1 MMSIW
6 RNFKNIFSRPF
17 LTIIFRPFL
26 ISISELFSLRSSIFS
41 CFAKNSY
48 GTDASCGWVNV
59 VTEAEMLRTT
69 TPDSSD
75 PYLIWK
81 IMIPTVLILG
91 VIILIVSVYAA
102 RQKKSR
108 KKTDECARKVMVWTK
123 RVMISMES
131 NNNGNSD
138 HSNTGFVEPRVT
150 IEKCKV
156 TSSGNFSSSQYSEY
170 EYPHDP
176 KWEYDR

>member
-1 MMSIW
+1 MFSIYYTLV
-6 RNFKNIFSRPF
+6 IFF
-17 LTIIFRPFL
+17 
-26 ISISELFSLRSSIFS
+26 FS

-48 GTDASCGWVNV
+48 GTDGSCGWVNV

-69 TPDSSD
+69 TPDSSG
-75 PYLIWK
+75 LNLVWK
-81 IMIPTVLILG
+81 IMIPTV
-91 VIILIVSVYAA
+91 VIFSFVILIVSLYAV

>member
-1 MMSIW
+1 
-6 RNFKNIFSRPF
+6 
-17 LTIIFRPFL
+17 
-26 ISISELFSLRSSIFS
+26 
-41 CFAKNSY
+41 
-48 GTDASCGWVNV
+48 
-59 VTEAEMLRTT
+59 MLRTT
-69 TPDSSD
+69 TPDGD
-75 PYLIWK
+75 PYLLWK
-81 IMIPTVLILG
+81 ILIPTVGILSF
-91 VIILIVSVYAA
+91 IIIIVSVYAF

-138 HSNTGFVEPRVT
+138 RSDTGFVEPRVT

-156 TSSGNFSSSQYSEY
+156 TSSANFSSSQYSEY